1 MAKDYGESAAAI
13 NRRGDDASWP
23 LVLKELKGGATL
35 KRVPSI
41 KRSYADN
48 GHGPFGPGLSD
59 ARIRKLEKAG
69 TIRFVGVDRYALTEA
84 GMAT

>member
-1 MAKDYGESAAAI
+1 
-13 NRRGDDASWP
+13 
-23 LVLKELKGGATL
+23 
-35 KRVPSI
+35 VPSI